1 MKLFSNLK
9 LMNEYLKN
17 YYEKN
22 KNKIS
27 NQKKFYY
34 EKNKEKIKEYQKNK
48 YVKKNRKK
56 LSNEEKKKN
65 FKNSVKKWQSQ
76 KIECCKCKKIISNG
90 HYDKHL
96 KNYCKYKTQKKDDED
111 DNKSISSLE
120 LD

>member
-1 MKLFSNLK
+1 METYIKK
-9 LMNEYLKN
+9 
-17 YYEKN
+17 YYEKS
-22 KNKIS
+22 KLKIS
-27 NQKKFYY
+27 NQKKLYY
-34 EKNKEKIKEYQKNK
+34 EKNKENIKLKNK
-48 YVKKNRKK
+48 NYY
-56 LSNEEKKKN
+56 EKKKKIIKNKKKSLTKEQKKIN

-90 HYDKHL
+90 HYDKHF

>member
-17 YYEKN
+17 
-22 KNKIS
+22 
-27 NQKKFYY
+27 YY

-56 LSNEEKKKN
+56 LSDEEKKIN

-76 KIECCKCKKIISNG
+76 KIKCSKCNKTISNG
-90 HYDKHL
+90 YYDKHF